1 LDPSIVYEVNRGVAS
16 HDYDLEAES
25 WTYDG
30 REVFRGS
37 RDPSF
42 STVDLYW
49 LYNED
54 AERIGLA
61 EHDPRDHSKFF
72 VGWFYECPF
81 ATWYQEDGWTM
92 TEETLWSKMPSH
104 VYEYCME
111 YGYTTAE
118 KVAELC
124 KRGPWRI
131 MTPGSTDEI
140 PDVTKVLFA
149 DSDCVLYT
157 PPESSNCWKTA
168 TRVSEES

>member
-1 LDPSIVYEVNRGVAS
+1 MNRNVAS

-25 WTYDG
+25 WTYDD
-30 REVFRGS
+30 REVFRGV
-37 RDPSF
+37 RDPAF
-42 STVDLYW
+42 SSVDVYW

-61 EHDPRDHSKFF
+61 EHDPRDHSKFY

-92 TEETLWSKMPSH
+92 TDETIWSKLPSH

-124 KRGPWRI
+124 KRGPWRVI
-131 MTPGSTDEI
+131 TPGAPCEF
-140 PDVTKVLFA
+140 PDVSKVLFA

-157 PPESSNCWKTA
+157 PPAASKVWN
-168 TRVSEES
+168 